1 MADQDHR
8 TTVIPG
14 RPEGALPKVRITYW
28 GRYVSAIVI
37 GIIVVLLVIAL
48 AKGQIDYALVPSMV
62 VEKVM
67 LEGLANTI
75 VLAVVAQAG
84 AVVIGIVVALMR
96 ISRNPVARY
105 VASVYT
111 WLFRGLPVLLQIVLW
126 YNLALVFPVIKLGLP
141 FTDLNL
147 VNESANVLM
156 TAFTAALLGLG
167 LNESAY
173 MAEIVRAGLNSVDK
187 GQTEAAKS
195 IGMPPGKVLSRIV
208 LPQAMRVIIPPTGND
223 FINMLKGTSI
233 ASVIGFVELIKAA
246 NNLSSHNLAVVETLL
261 AAAFWYMVLVSVAS
275 VGQYFLERKYNAA
288 DRPGKPTQ
296 RALLRRVGRGVTT
309 PPTVRSNA

>member
-1 MADQDHR
+1 MAEQALA
-8 TTVIPG
+8 TPLIPG
-14 RPEGALPKVRITYW
+14 RPAGPLPKIRITYW
-28 GRYVSAIVI
+28 GRYVAAIVI
-37 GIIVVLLVIAL
+37 LAVVVLLGIAL
-48 AKGQIDYALVPSMV
+48 AQGQIDYAMVPSMI

-67 LEGLANTI
+67 LQGLANTI
-75 VLAVVAQAG
+75 VLAVVAQVG
-84 AVVIGIVVALMR
+84 AVLIGIVVALMR
-96 ISRNPVARY
+96 ISKNPVARY

-126 YNLALVFPVIKLGLP
+126 YNLALVFPVIKIGIP
-141 FTDLNL
+141 FTDLNVL
-147 VNESANVLM
+147 NESSNVVM

-173 MAEIVRAGLNSVDK
+173 MAEIVRAGLGSVDR
-187 GQTEAAKS
+187 GQTEAAQS
-195 IGMPPGKVLSRIV
+195 IGMPPFKVLSRIV

-275 VGQYFLERKYNAA
+275 VGQYFLERRYSAS
-288 DRPGKPTQ
+288 DRTSRSAQ
-296 RALLRRVGRGVTT
+296 RAVLRRVGRGLAT
-309 PPTVRSNA
+309 PPTVRGTA